1 MAVIGRPNVGK
12 SSLIN
17 VLLAQKIAAV
27 SAKPQ
32 TTRRRQLGILSSPD
46 VQIVFVDTPGLHVPQ
61 HKLGDYMNQE
71 AVESLKDA
79 DLILWLLDASVPFTR
94 EDNLIADRLNAL
106 RQRAQVLMMLTKIDL
121 MDEDAS
127 KSAKSNRWNS
137 FRQMTLSVFSNG
149 KEGIDAFLPQITF
162 MPVGES
168 FFDDETVTDYFER
181 DIAAELIRES
191 VLSFIRDEVPHCVAV
206 RVDGYEERGDEGA
219 YIEAT
224 IFVERDSQKGI
235 IIGKGGEMIKKIGTQ
250 ARKEIETMSGRKV
263 FLSLHTKVN
272 KNWRNDSDALQLMGY
287 AVSKERDNVHLALFC
302 GGGVRLPGLGMH
314 LERLES
320 SVVHCQTCHPDVS
333 HPVDGAGERLARR
346 NVVVRHGIVPFIAR
360 GYCPDAQCALLYG
373 GIGSFLLAH
382 SAYLIGFNQ
391 ASSTIQLGIFM
402 VAVTVGL
409 VASVVLRLIRP
420 GIMRLPT
427 ANAF

>member
-1 MAVIGRPNVGK
+1 MSETTSQHRSGYVAVIGRPNVGK

-32 TTRRRQLGILSSPD
+32 TTRRRQLGILSLPE

-106 RQRAQVLMMLTKIDL
+106 RQRAQGIMVLTKTDL
-121 MDEDAS
+121 VDVLALTEKKKQAL
-127 KSAKSNRWNS
+127 
-137 FRQMTLSVFSNG
+137 TLFPANDILPVSSVT
-149 KEGIDAFLPQITF
+149 KEGVEELLKQIITF
-162 MPVGES
+162 MPVGDS

-191 VLSFIRDEVPHCVAV
+191 VLLYIRDEVPHCVAV

-235 IIGKGGEMIKKIGTQ
+235 IIGKAGEMIKKIGTQ
-250 ARKEIETMSGRKV
+250 ARKEIENMSGRKV
-263 FLSLHTKVN
+263 FLSLRTKVN
-272 KNWRNDSDALQLMGY
+272 KNWRNDPDALQLMGY
-287 AVSKERDNVHLALFC
+287 A
-302 GGGVRLPGLGMH
+302 
-314 LERLES
+314 S
-320 SVVHCQTCHPDVS
+320 SREK
-333 HPVDGAGERLARR
+333 G
-346 NVVVRHGIVPFIAR
+346 
-360 GYCPDAQCALLYG
+360 
-373 GIGSFLLAH
+373 
-382 SAYLIGFNQ
+382 
-391 ASSTIQLGIFM
+391 
-402 VAVTVGL
+402 
-409 VASVVLRLIRP
+409 
-420 GIMRLPT
+420 
-427 ANAF
+427 